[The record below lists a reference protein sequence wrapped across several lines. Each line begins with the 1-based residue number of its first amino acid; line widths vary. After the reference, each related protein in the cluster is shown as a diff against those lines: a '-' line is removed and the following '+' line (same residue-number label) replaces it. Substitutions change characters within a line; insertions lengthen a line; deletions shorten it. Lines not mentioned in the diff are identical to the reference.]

1 MSTDYK
7 DIQTRLI
14 RKILDLS
21 DEDQL
26 ALLSQLEGE
35 IGSQLDDDPLPPDKF
50 EQRESKRDDDPL
62 PPGEFEQRKSKR
74 NEYQNTIN
82 FFHGTDSFWGFINNI
97 SKTGL
102 YIETDGSF
110 ELGWSLTAI
119 LPLPD
124 SDKTV
129 EIPVRVARK
138 DPDGIGMEF
147 IKRLNNGKK

>member
-7 DIQTRLI
+7 DVQTRLI
-14 RKILDLS
+14 RRILDLS

-35 IGSQLDDDPLPPDKF
+35 IGSQSDDDVLPPS
-50 EQRESKRDDDPL
+50 EH
-62 PPGEFEQRKSKR
+62 EQRKAKR

-97 SKTGL
+97 SKKGL

-129 EIPVRVARK
+129 EMPVRVARK
-138 DPDGIGMEF
+138 DPDGIGVEF

>member
-1 MSTDYK
+1 MPTDHK
-7 DIQTRLI
+7 DVQTRLI

-26 ALLSQLEGE
+26 SLLSQLEGE
-35 IGSQLDDDPLPPDKF
+35 TVSELDDDALPSD
-50 EQRESKRDDDPL
+50 EL
-62 PPGEFEQRKSKR
+62 EQRKSKR
-74 NEYQNTIN
+74 KEYPNPIN
-82 FFHGTDSFWGFINNI
+82 FFHGSDSFWGFIHNI

-110 ELGWSLTAI
+110 ELGWSLAAI

-124 SDKTV
+124 SDRII

-138 DPDGIGMEF
+138 DKDGIGVEF
-147 IKRLNNGKK
+147 IKRLNNRQV